1 MPKLFADT
9 SRFWVIFDTCTI
21 PEYYLDVHKLLAF
34 PRDATLRYNY
44 KEKYLSPSAVT
55 ASLNPST
62 APKFGLLFYAQR
74 NPFHRGDGTPAT
86 GTIFNEML
94 WIPTRIV
101 EMLCIPA
108 RDGETFNYDF
118 KVLRYP
124 SIDRAAMTRVLDP
137 LIQRREIP
145 FNKWVTISSELG
157 PFKDLQK
164 GDDRKN
170 WGSIVTE
177 FHKPEFQF
185 SSDVFWR
192 IIGPTKDRTSKLVSP
207 RYEQIFESGDLRLVK
222 AVYDLEEGQNHSFE
236 IVSAGPPRSQG
247 TALTQYSVKCTSTND
262 KNLEVTGSGIVSL
275 RQETA
280 DSVQFVG
287 KITEEIADHSAAL
300 RFETQP
306 KPKDWPGGPEL
317 EVLVAI
323 VKSRTKM
330 VLGLIIGLLGVL
342 SVVYGTEELKSSTPI
357 GLACLAIGTSLIVIS
372 GLLIFKKLNLKS

>member
-9 SRFWVIFDTCTI
+9 SRFWVVFDTCTV
-21 PEYYLDVHKLLAF
+21 PEYYLDVHKLLAV
-34 PRDATLRYNY
+34 PRGATLRYNY
-44 KEKYLSPSAVT
+44 REKYLSPSALK

-62 APKFGLLFYAQR
+62 APRFGLLFYAQR
-74 NPFHRGDGTPAT
+74 SGFRRGDGTPAT

-94 WIPTRIV
+94 WIPTRVV

-124 SIDRAAMTRVLDP
+124 SIRREAMARVLEP
-137 LIQRREIP
+137 LKQHKEIP
-145 FNKWVTISSELG
+145 FNKWVTISSELRSLE
-157 PFKDLQK
+157 DLQK
-164 GDDRKN
+164 GDDRMN
-170 WGSIVTE
+170 WGSIVAE

-192 IIGPTKDRTSKLVSP
+192 IIGPTKDKASKLISP
-207 RYEQIFESGDLRLVK
+207 RYEQTFDSGNLRLVK

-236 IVSAGPPRSQG
+236 IVSASPLRLEGA
-247 TALTQYSVKCTSTND
+247 ALTQYSVACSSTND
-262 KNLEVTGSGIVSL
+262 KNLEVIGSGIVSL
-275 RQETA
+275 RQESA

-287 KITEEIADHSAAL
+287 KILEEIADHSAAL
-300 RFETQP
+300 HLETRP
-306 KPKDWPGGPEL
+306 KPKDWPGGPEM

-330 VLGLIIGLLGVL
+330 VFGFVIGLLGVL
-342 SVVYGTEELKSSTPI
+342 LLTYGAEELKSSMMT
-357 GLACLAIGTSLIVIS
+357 GVASVAIGTVLVVIS
-372 GLLIFKKLNLKS
+372 GLLIFKKLSLKS

>member
-1 MPKLFADT
+1 MPTLFADT
-9 SRFWVIFDTCTI
+9 SRFWVIFDTCTV
-21 PEYYLDVHKLLAF
+21 PDYYLDVHKLLAI
-34 PRDATLRYNY
+34 PRNATLRYNY
-44 KEKYLSPSAVT
+44 KEKYVSPSAIWE
-55 ASLNPST
+55 SLNPST
-62 APKFGLLFYAQR
+62 APKLGLLFYAQR
-74 NPFHRGDGTPAT
+74 KGFRRGDGTPAT
-86 GTIFNEML
+86 GTIYDEML

-118 KVLRYP
+118 KVLSYP
-124 SIDRAAMTRVLDP
+124 SIDRAAMRRVLDP
-137 LIQRREIP
+137 LIQRGEIP
-145 FNKWVTISSELG
+145 FNKWVTISPDLG
-157 PFKDLQK
+157 SLKDLQK

-170 WGSIVTE
+170 WGSIVSE

-192 IIGPTKDRTSKLVSP
+192 ITGPRKGRTSKLVSP
-207 RYEQIFESGDLRLVK
+207 RYEQIFESDGLRLVK
-222 AVYDLEEGQNHSFE
+222 AVYDLEEGKNHSFE
-236 IVSAGPPRSQG
+236 IVSASPPRSEG
-247 TALTQYSVKCTSTND
+247 TAMTQYSVKCTSTND

-275 RQETA
+275 RQQSA

-287 KITEEIADHSAAL
+287 KIIAEIADHSAAL

-330 VLGLIIGLLGVL
+330 VFGLIIGLLGVL
-342 SVVYGTEELKSSTPI
+342 SCAYGTKALTSSTET
-357 GLACLAIGTSLIVIS
+357 GMVYLAIGTCLIVIS
-372 GLLIFKKLNLKS
+372 GLLLFKKLSLKS